1 MNELL
6 REELVGLGIRPVH
19 RRDEIQA
26 IPSHHLVNQNAC
38 LTFLQSYMKKIQA
51 PNIRITASL
60 FMKQYARITIAAV
73 LYQMGS
79 KNGHVT
85 LPLSSCYVGED
96 RKLFVDQEQV
106 VWNEWTTGSRE
117 EWLDRSLRPLFTY
130 HLSPVISTLQQ
141 TAKVSSSILWENVAV
156 RINSFYRGLLQE
168 DLSHEQQ
175 DLIKKDFSFL
185 KQSTGDLFGLE
196 INPLSPYLHLDTS
209 FNTRRTCCMYYLV
222 GKKEYCGVCP
232 LTKESGHN

>member
-6 REELVGLGIRPVH
+6 KEELIGLGIRPVN
-19 RRDEIQA
+19 RIEDKQS
-26 IPSHHLVNQNAC
+26 IPSQYLVHEEMC
-38 LTFLQSYMKKIQA
+38 MDFLQSYMKKIHA

-60 FMKQYARITIAAV
+60 FMKQYARLTIAAV

-79 KNGHVT
+79 KNRYVT
-85 LPLSSCYVGED
+85 LPLASCYIGED

-106 VWNEWTTGSRE
+106 VWNEWTSGTRE

-130 HLSPVISTLQQ
+130 HITPVISMLQQ

-156 RINSFYRGLLQE
+156 RMNSFYRVLLQE
-168 DLSHEQQ
+168 DLSHEQRNH
-175 DLIKKDFSFL
+175 LIKRDFSFL
-185 KQSTGDLFGLE
+185 KQATGDLFGLE
-196 INPLSPYLHLDTS
+196 VNPLSSYLHLDTS

-232 LTKESGHN
+232 LTN